1 MHVSLA
7 SFICPYLASSS
18 AQTVVDDSSSESMPE
33 ELSVQTPLLDNSL
46 GLTVPVVTAPKSSG
60 IRGFDSM
67 FATTDD
73 QEIPLG
79 GTAQDLVNEP

>member
-1 MHVSLA
+1 
-7 SFICPYLASSS
+7 
-18 AQTVVDDSSSESMPE
+18 MPE

-79 GTAQDLVNEP
+79 T